1 MKKKIAILGSTG
13 SIGKST
19 LEVIKK
25 DKKNFEVVLL
35 TANNNGLNQANQVNA
50 MNLLDISQNSLNQMW
65 QRYRDESMWSM
76 SAVENTLS
84 RAHSSAI
91 AAMNNDFQ
99 KEMYEEQ
106 LKDSVAISLGSWAL
120 GTIEERLLG
129 ALGN

>member
-1 MKKKIAILGSTG
+1 
-13 SIGKST
+13 
-19 LEVIKK
+19 
-25 DKKNFEVVLL
+25 
-35 TANNNGLNQANQVNA
+35 

-120 GTIEERLLG
+120 GTIEARLLG